1 MEIKLQRKG
10 KAVNSNYKMPGDK
23 SIGHRSLLIGALG
36 KGDYKITNFP
46 KSLDCLSTLDCMRA
60 LGVEASFKD
69 DELFVSSPGYKNFSK
84 AKKLLN
90 ANNSG
95 TTARLLSGIA
105 AGANLNCTL
114 RGDHSLRKR
123 PMNRIIEPLRKM
135 GASINSKEGYLPLEF
150 SEGDRLTGITY
161 ELPVASA
168 QVKSCI
174 LIAGFLANGKTTVIE
189 KLSTRNHT
197 ERMFEFIG
205 ADIQTQHNSVIIS
218 NSKIH
223 TKDLYI
229 PGDIS
234 SAAFLVV
241 CTLLSEN
248 SKVVIEDVL
257 LNEGRKQYLDI
268 LINMGAQIEYKVTEV
283 KNNEDVGYVKVKS
296 SSLRGIR
303 VSKEE
308 IPSIIDEIPVLAVAA
323 AFADGI
329 TRFEGI
335 SELKYKESNR
345 IKAIGEN
352 LRSCGF
358 EIDYSEEAME
368 IKGCQC
374 FVNRD
379 ITINPYNDHRIA
391 LAFTAF
397 AVRNLGST
405 TIENFECTDIS
416 LPNSI
421 EYFKDFFNI

>member
-10 KAVNSNYKMPGDK
+10 KAVNGSYKLPGDK

-36 KGDYKITNFP
+36 EGRYKITNFP

-60 LGVEASFKD
+60 LGVEITFRD
-69 DELFVSSPGYKNFSK
+69 QELLVSSPGYRNFSK
-84 AKKLLN
+84 AERLLN

-105 AGANLNCTL
+105 AGAHLNCIIQ
-114 RGDHSLRKR
+114 GDYSLRKR

-135 GASINSKEGYLPLEF
+135 GASINSEEGYLPLSF
-150 SEGDRLTGITY
+150 SEGEPLAGITY
-161 ELPVASA
+161 ALPVASA

-174 LIAGFLANGKTTVIE
+174 LIAGFLAKGKTTVVE
-189 KLSTRNHT
+189 KLPTRDHT
-197 ERMFEFIG
+197 ERMFQFLG
-205 ADIQTQHNSVIIS
+205 ADIQIQNNSITIS
-218 NSKIH
+218 NSEIL
-223 TKDLYI
+223 TEDLHI

-241 CTLLSEN
+241 CALLSEN
-248 SKVVIEDVL
+248 SKIVMEDVL
-257 LNEGRKQYLDI
+257 LNEGRRQYLDV
-268 LINMGAQIEYKVTEV
+268 LIKMGAQIEYKVTEV
-283 KNNEDVGYVKVKS
+283 KNNEKIGYVKVS
-296 SSLRGIR
+296 SSLLKGIEISR
-303 VSKEE
+303 EE

-323 AFADGI
+323 AFANGK
-329 TRFEGI
+329 TRIEGI

-352 LRSCGF
+352 LRNCGF
-358 EIDYSEEAME
+358 DIDYSEEAME
-368 IKGCQC
+368 INGCHC
-374 FVNRD
+374 LVNKD
-379 ITINPYNDHRIA
+379 IVINPYNDHRIA

-416 LPNSI
+416 FPKSI